1 MPAPAD
7 PLYVGFLAQAAHD
20 QDHQVCIARTTSPV
34 FNNDTSVKGFLG
46 CFYLV
51 VTARAEPVPAASTLA
66 ACG

>member
-7 PLYVGFLAQAAHD
+7 PIYVGFPARAAHD
-20 QDHQVCIARTTSPV
+20 QDHEVRVARTTSPV
-34 FNNDTSVKGFLG
+34 FNNDTSVKWFLG

-51 VTARAEPVPAASTLA
+51 MTARTEPVRAASTLA